1 MQTQTHRRSTTRARP
16 ACAALLLG
24 AAVLTAPNLTLA
36 QSAGVA
42 RVQDD
47 AAIRAYW
54 TADRLAHALP
64 MQRHPSAVRPDG
76 LPAGTHTLTAVPT
89 RRTGVFMPGNPG
101 PDFVPDVAPQL
112 YTPLHAAT
120 APTNISRPSSSGS
133 DYYTTT
139 RVFPYSTE
147 PKVYPYRAAG
157 HLFFTIQ
164 QSGGIDPPGDY
175 ECTAS
180 VIHQRIV
187 VTAGHCVGS
196 PSSNGF
202 FYYSNW
208 MFIPAD
214 INGTA
219 PYGTWIWNYV
229 EAGGA
234 WLAGNGSVPNAED
247 WALFVMADNSSKTI
261 GSVVGWLGTHTSLL
275 AKNNITQ
282 LGYPGNLDN
291 SAYMEQNQSQIEAS
305 GGSNTYIDGSAE
317 GPGSSG
323 GPWIAG
329 FGQGPKCTGT
339 GCPTG
344 TSGLGVNI
352 VVGVTSYGPKGTL
365 GYEGASEFNSDF
377 SALYNTECGLAAG
390 NC

>member
-1 MQTQTHRRSTTRARP
+1 MHIDELPRRAARARP
-16 ACAALLLG
+16 ASAALLLG
-24 AAVLTAPNLTLA
+24 ATMLAAPSLGQAQTAA
-36 QSAGVA
+36 VA
-42 RVQDD
+42 RPQDD

-54 TADRLAHALP
+54 TPDRLAHAIP
-64 MQRHPSAVRPDG
+64 MERHPAVVRADG
-76 LPAGTHTLTAVPT
+76 LPAGAHPLSANAP
-89 RRTGVFMPGNPG
+89 RRAGVFMPGNPG
-101 PDFVPDVAPQL
+101 PDFVPDVAPRL
-112 YTPLHAAT
+112 YTPLRGT
-120 APTNISRPSSSGS
+120 ASPSSVRPPSSSGS

-164 QSGGIDPPGDY
+164 QSGGIDPPGNY

-180 VIHQRIV
+180 VIRQRIV

-196 PSSNGF
+196 PSSSGF
-202 FYYSNW
+202 FFYENW

-219 PYGTWIWNYV
+219 PYGTWTWGVVYV
-229 EAGGA
+229 SGG
-234 WLAGNGSVPNAED
+234 WENGTGAVPNPED
-247 WALFVMADNSSKTI
+247 WGMFVMQDNNGKTI
-261 GSVVGWLGTHTSLL
+261 GATVGWLGWHTNLL
-275 AKNNITQ
+275 ANNNITQ

-291 SAYMEQNQSQIEAS
+291 SAYMEQNQSQIEGS

-329 FGQGPKCTGT
+329 FGDGPKCTGT

-344 TSGLGVNI
+344 TSGLGINT
-352 VVGVTSYGPKGTL
+352 VVGVTSYGPTGTI

-377 SALYNTECGLAAG
+377 VTLYNSACGQASG